1 MLHPLSVVFNHLVVH
16 PLSVVLSSN
25 SVFLSKLEVLVI
37 HSEVNNRTLSV
48 ETQWYQTSTVKD
60 QKSQV
65 SVVLLEQEE
74 MHLSQQQQARDQ
86 LD

>member
-1 MLHPLSVVFNHLVVH
+1 MVH
-16 PLSVVLSSN
+16 PLSVVLSN
-25 SVFLSKLEVLVI
+25 SVVLNNLEVLVI

-48 ETQWYQTSTVKD
+48 ETQGYQTSTVKD

>member
-1 MLHPLSVVFNHLVVH
+1 MVH
-16 PLSVVLSSN
+16 PLSVVLSN
-25 SVFLSKLEVLVI
+25 SVVLNNLEVLVI

-48 ETQWYQTSTVKD
+48 ETQGYQTSTVKD

-74 MHLSQQQQARDQ
+74 MHLSQQQQARHQ